1 MYESTFSTKKNG
13 AKPAISGRILNF
25 ISVRVC
31 RIGKNIFAENWRWQ
45 QLAV

>member
-31 RIGKNIFAENWRWQ
+31 RTSFGNVES
-45 QLAV
+45 